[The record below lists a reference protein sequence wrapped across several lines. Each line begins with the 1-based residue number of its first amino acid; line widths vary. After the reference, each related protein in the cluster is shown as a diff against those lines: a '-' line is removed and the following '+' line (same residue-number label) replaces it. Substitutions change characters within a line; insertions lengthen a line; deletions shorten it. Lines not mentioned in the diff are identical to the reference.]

1 MGQYQAK
8 IADLRRQLAELS
20 ATLTPAHYRVQQ
32 VQAQINELEAAREKE
47 RTNIISRIRIE
58 YDAAL
63 KRENQLRGEFEA
75 QSQVLANQA
84 NDLIEHNILLRE
96 VETNKKLYEAALQQ
110 GKEASLASA
119 MRTSSARIVDAASVP
134 RVPRTPNLP
143 LNLSLGMCGGLFL
156 CAAIVVLR
164 SRSDVR
170 VQVPGVLEF
179 DLNVRELGVIP
190 SAKADPAI
198 RALPASSKP
207 SRPSSKAK
215 PARLTT
221 LFTGNLEPTNSL
233 EMVTWNQKHSVMAEA
248 FRSTMTS
255 ILFSGENGDRPKVLV
270 VTSPSPREGKTTVIS
285 NLAIALAEI
294 NHRVLLIDADMRLPR
309 LHTIFDLPNTFG
321 LSDVLHARTPIGAY
335 LDESLVRK
343 ASIPDLCLLPAGP
356 ARTNLSRLL
365 YSTRMQELINRF
377 RQTFDTILIDSAPVL
392 SVPDARILARAADAI
407 ILVVRAHQTEHG
419 AAFAAAKCFEEDGRE
434 ILGTILNDWDP
445 KSSAY
450 GSYDSYG
457 AYYSRYRLDDD
468 S

>member
-1 MGQYQAK
+1 
-8 IADLRRQLAELS
+8 
-20 ATLTPAHYRVQQ
+20 
-32 VQAQINELEAAREKE
+32 
-47 RTNIISRIRIE
+47 
-58 YDAAL
+58 
-63 KRENQLRGEFEA
+63 
-75 QSQVLANQA
+75 
-84 NDLIEHNILLRE
+84 
-96 VETNKKLYEAALQQ
+96 
-110 GKEASLASA
+110 
-119 MRTSSARIVDAASVP
+119 
-134 RVPRTPNLP
+134 
-143 LNLSLGMCGGLFL
+143 MCGGLLL

-164 SRSDVR
+164 SRSDFR

-198 RALPASSKP
+198 RALPASSKAGSP
-207 SRPSSKAK
+207 TFGKAK
-215 PARLTT
+215 AAKTT
-221 LFTGNLEPTNSL
+221 LLGLNTTNCL
-233 EMVTWNQKHSVMAEA
+233 EMVTWNQKRSVMAEA
-248 FRSTMTS
+248 FRSVMTS
-255 ILFSGENGDRPKVLV
+255 ILFSGENGDRPRVLV

-285 NLAIALAEI
+285 NLGIALAEI
-294 NHRVLLIDADMRLPR
+294 NHRVLIIDADMRLPR

-321 LSDVLHARTPIGAY
+321 LGDVLHERTPIATY

-343 ASIPDLCLLPAGP
+343 ASIPDLYVLPAGP

-419 AAFAAAKCFEEDGRE
+419 AAFAAAKCFEQDGRQ

-445 KSSAY
+445 KTSLY

-457 AYYSRYRLDDD
+457 AYYSRYRLHDE
-468 S
+468 